1 MRRGRGRASPLDLSA
16 KTEQVEKPGLR
27 NVANLGIVSL
37 FTDISTEM
45 ILGVLPLFVVTELGA
60 TKALLGLMEGAA
72 ESLNYVFRTLSGMFS
87 DRIARRKPL
96 VLLGYALSTVAKPF
110 FSVAQSFTDAF
121 AVRLTDRAGKGIR
134 TSPRD
139 ALISDSVKAER
150 SGRAFG
156 LHRSMDQVGAIVGP
170 VLAFLLIPLVG
181 MRGLFLSS
189 LVPGTI
195 ALFVLVLFV
204 RDKRGMRKSTGLVKN
219 AKIVLNRKFASFLAV
234 IGIFALGAYNFS
246 FVLVKASALGVDPTA
261 IPLVY
266 ATLNAA
272 TVLAGLPAG
281 LLADRFGK
289 EKTLIAGFG
298 LFAVS
303 TAAGLFAS
311 VGTGFAYLI
320 AFVFGLYLGTSETV
334 QRAIVPSLTM
344 EEFKG
349 TAYGLY
355 YLLLGACSLV
365 ANLVFGVLWDQ
376 FSSSAAFEYSLV
388 TSLVAVVCFVVLIIS
403 WRRAGPGQ
411 VQPPRV

>member
-1 MRRGRGRASPLDLSA
+1 MSA

-72 ESLNYVFRTLSGMFS
+72 ESLNYVFRTLSGIFS

-121 AVRLTDRAGKGIR
+121 AIRLTDRAGKGIR

-156 LHRSMDQVGAIVGP
+156 LHRSIDQVGAIVGP

-181 MRGLFLSS
+181 MRGLFLAS

-204 RDKRGMRKSTGLVKN
+204 RDKRGVRKSTGLVKN
-219 AKIVLNRKFASFLAV
+219 AKVVLNRKFASFLVV

-311 VGTGFAYLI
+311 VGAGFAYLI

-388 TSLVAVVCFVVLIIS
+388 TSFVAVVCFVVLIIS

>member
-1 MRRGRGRASPLDLSA
+1 MSS
-16 KTEQVEKPGLR
+16 KTGKVEEPGLR
-27 NVANLGIVSL
+27 NVASLGIVSL

-72 ESLNYVFRTLSGMFS
+72 ESLNYVFRTLSGIFS

-110 FSVAQSFTDAF
+110 FSLAQSFTDAF
-121 AVRLTDRAGKGIR
+121 AIRLTDRAGKGIR

-156 LHRSMDQVGAIVGP
+156 LHRSIDQVGAIVGP

-181 MRGLFLSS
+181 MRGLFLAS

-219 AKIVLNRKFASFLAV
+219 AKVVLNRKFASFLVV

-311 VGTGFAYLI
+311 VGAGFAYLI

-334 QRAIVPSLTM
+334 QRAIIPSLTM
-344 EEFKG
+344 AEFKG

-388 TSLVAVVCFVVLIIS
+388 TSLVAVACFVVLIIS